1 MQNSSMFTTG
11 DGCRIAYRFDGP
23 GDKPVLVLS
32 NSIATTLSMW
42 DGQIDVLA
50 RHFRVLRYDL
60 RGHGASGVPVG
71 AYSLDRLG
79 RDVIELLDALDI
91 GRAHFC
97 GLSLGGMVGQW
108 LGINTPERIDRLVL
122 CNTSPYLGP
131 PGHFDLLIDSARKA
145 ADMSE
150 LAKMFLVNWF
160 PPHMLTDQQSIVE
173 SFRSVILR
181 MDPQG
186 LAGAFAA
193 VRDMD
198 LRRTIALIPCPT
210 LVIAGQ
216 YDTVTL
222 ASHSELIAAKVPDSK
237 LVVLPAV
244 HLSNVEYPADFMR
257 VVLDFFGEP
266 GTAAF

>member
-1 MQNSSMFTTG
+1 MENPSIFTTG

-23 GDKPVLVLS
+23 SDRPVLVLA

-42 DGQIDVLA
+42 DGQIDSLVK
-50 RHFRVLRYDL
+50 HFRVLRYDM
-60 RGHGASGVPVG
+60 RGHGASGAPVG

-79 RDVIELLDALDI
+79 RDVIELLDALNI
-91 GRAHFC
+91 GRVHFC

-108 LGINTPERIDRLVL
+108 LGICAPERIDGLVL

-131 PGHFDLLIDSARKA
+131 PGQFDLLIDSALKTT
-145 ADMSE
+145 DMSE
-150 LAKMFLVNWF
+150 FAKMFLGNWF
-160 PPHMLTDQQSIVE
+160 PPHMLADQQTVVD

-181 MDPQG
+181 IDPRG
-186 LAGAFAA
+186 LAGSFAA

-216 YDTVTL
+216 YDNVTRP
-222 ASHSELIAAKVPDSK
+222 SHSELIAATVPDSK
-237 LVVLPAV
+237 LVVFPAV
-244 HLSNVEYPADFMR
+244 HLSNVEYPADFLR
-257 VVLDFFGEP
+257 VVLDFLLQP
-266 GTAAF
+266 GRAA